1 MLPMSIQCSAC
12 GDYMFQ
18 GTKCN
23 SRKELC
29 YDEFYLG
36 INVYRIYLHCKSCYA
51 EITIKTDPK
60 NCDYI
65 VEKGAT
71 RHFEPWGEHQREQAM
86 EMKRKFA
93 GSAIEEAEERAINT
107 QRDMDQKRE
116 LGRLSAIGMKQERVN
131 ISDVSELVASGEP
144 ILTET
149 DNARIAM
156 FTELQRSRTQHKPT
170 THQQSLPVVS
180 LNWKP
185 STPKTGLLAFDSDDD

>member
-1 MLPMSIQCSAC
+1 MSIQCSSC

-23 SRKELC
+23 CRKELC

-71 RHFEPWGEHQREQAM
+71 RHFEPWREQQIEQAM
-86 EMKRKFA
+86 EMKKKFA
-93 GSAIEEAEERAINT
+93 GSAIEEAEQRAINT

-116 LGRLSAIGMKQERVN
+116 LGRLSAIGLKQERTKA
-131 ISDVSELVASGEP
+131 SDIGELVAVHEP
-144 ILTET
+144 KLTES
-149 DNARIAM
+149 DNAKLAM
-156 FTELQRSRTQHKPT
+156 FSELQQSRKRQIDTSSHERSI
-170 THQQSLPVVS
+170 PVVS
-180 LNWKP
+180 MNWKP
-185 STPKTGLLAFDSDDD
+185 APAKGGLLAYGSDSDDD